1 MVRNWGHYQLRNL
14 DRIPIFRHDLESDF
28 ATASVISLGGS
39 KVGLVKYFAAICK
52 DLHYRKSILW
62 TRADWISISVVS

>member
-52 DLHYRKSILW
+52 DLHYRK
-62 TRADWISISVVS
+62 